1 MADMAKTEILF
12 DGLYFGEGPRWHQG
26 RLWLSDFYA
35 HAVVSLDPAG
45 NIRTELELDDQPSGL
60 GWLPDGRLLVVAM
73 KALKLLRLDEDGL
86 KEHADLSALSRHRC
100 NDMVVDGQGRAWVGN
115 FGFDLDE
122 AVSRVGLEALLEN
135 HPTTNL
141 VRVDPDG
148 SAHLASDDMHFPNG
162 SVITPDGRTL
172 IVAETLGLRLSAFD
186 IAADGSLSN
195 RRVWASTAPRVPDGI
210 CLDENGN
217 IWVANPLATEC
228 VLFTPGGEVLR
239 SVETSRPCFA
249 CMLGGEHGR
258 TLFMLTAGTSESGE
272 AAQLRRGRVEILEVS
287 AARAGYP

>member
-1 MADMAKTEILF
+1 MSTAEVIF
-12 DGLYFGEGPRWHQG
+12 EGLYFGEGPRWRDG

-35 HAVVSLDPAG
+35 HAVLSIDPAG

-73 KALKLLRLDEDGL
+73 QGMKVLRLDGDGL
-86 KEHADLSALSRHRC
+86 TEHADVSAFSRHLC

-122 AVSRVGLEALLEN
+122 TVKRVGPEAMFEN

-148 SAHLASDDMHFPNG
+148 SVHLAADDMHFPNG
-162 SVITPDGRTL
+162 SVVTPDGRTL
-172 IVAETLGLRLSAFD
+172 IVAETLALRLTAFD
-186 IAADGSLSN
+186 IATDGSLSN
-195 RRVWASTAPRVPDGI
+195 RRVWAPVGVRAPDGI
-210 CLDENGN
+210 CLDVDGN
-217 IWVANPLATEC
+217 IWVANPMAPEC
-228 VLFTPGGEVLR
+228 VLFAPGGEVLQT
-239 SVETSRPCFA
+239 VETSQPCYA
-249 CMLGGEHGR
+249 CMLGGEEQR
-258 TLFMLTAGTSESGE
+258 TLYTITAPSAEHTQ
-272 AAQLRRGRVEILEVS
+272 AAQGPRGRIESLEVS